1 MEYKPNNQL
10 QSQVLVRQDRGCDS
24 RPTNYLLLA
33 TNYLRPAINYSITA
47 LLLLCV
53 ASFLPGC
60 LDSGPGEFTADGKRK
75 IVFWHA
81 MPGILGDTLTELLN
95 EYNAS
100 QDEFHIHQEFM
111 GRYDILE
118 QKIIASVMAGK
129 TPDIAQMYEGVTMLL
144 TRDKGEESLQNL
156 SPFIKDWNGFS
167 DLFDVLQRN
176 STYEDGKVYSL
187 PFNKSFP
194 VLMYNKTILKLVG
207 WDHPPRTWK
216 ELARIASE
224 VHSRVVYDPENRRP
238 VLRSGLSD
246 PRDRVGGYAFSI
258 DPWLFE
264 IMLLQN
270 GGAMTN
276 AQETQVLFDSEDSVD
291 SLMWFVNAISQGWG
305 YRTEGYDHQN
315 DFGAQK
321 VAFIITSSVS
331 QKFMANKLSFP
342 YGVKAVPGGEKRSVS
357 ILSGT
362 NVCIFSGIGPERS
375 RGAWDFIKWFNS
387 PEITARWAMNTF
399 YVPTRQASLE
409 LPAMKAY
416 LRNVEG
422 GMAGVEQ
429 LKIGEMEPRSS
440 AWYRCRIML
449 RSAMEKII
457 SIVEKGGDV
466 SKIRQMV
473 QENLKDASKRM
484 NKELSKYS
492 L

>member
-1 MEYKPNNQL
+1 M
-10 QSQVLVRQDRGCDS
+10 
-24 RPTNYLLLA
+24 
-33 TNYLRPAINYSITA
+33 
-47 LLLLCV
+47 
-53 ASFLPGC
+53 
-60 LDSGPGEFTADGKRK
+60 DGKRK

-81 MPGILGDTLTELLN
+81 MPGILGDTLTQLLK
-95 EYNAS
+95 EYNGS
-100 QDEFHIHQEFM
+100 QDEFYIHQEFM

-144 TRDKGEESLQNL
+144 TRDEGEESLQNL
-156 SPFIKDWNGFS
+156 NPYLKDWEGFG
-167 DLFDVLQRN
+167 DLFEVLQRN

-194 VLMYNKTILKLVG
+194 VLMYNKEILKLVG
-207 WDHPPRTWK
+207 LDQPPKTWK

-224 VHSRVVYDPENRRP
+224 VHSKVVFDKESNAP
-238 VLRSGLSD
+238 VLRSSPSD
-246 PRDRVGGYAFSI
+246 DREPVGGYAFSI

-276 AQETQVLFDSEDSVD
+276 GDETKVLFDSEDSVD
-291 SLMWFVNAISQGWG
+291 SLMWFVNSIAQGWG

-331 QKFMANKLSFP
+331 QKFMANKLRFP
-342 YGVKAVPGGEKRSVS
+342 YGVKAVPAGEKRNVS
-357 ILSGT
+357 IVSGT
-362 NVCIFSGIGPERS
+362 NICMFSGIGRDRS
-375 RGAWDFIKWFNS
+375 RGAWDFITWFNS

-399 YVPTRQASLE
+399 YVPTRKASLG
-409 LPAMKAY
+409 LPEMQKY
-416 LRNVEG
+416 LKDVPG

-429 LKIGEMEPRSS
+429 LKIGDMEPRSS

-457 SIVEKGGDV
+457 STVEKQKDI
-466 SKIRQMV
+466 SKIRPMV
-473 QENLKDASKRM
+473 QENLKEASARM

>member
-1 MEYKPNNQL
+1 M
-10 QSQVLVRQDRGCDS
+10 
-24 RPTNYLLLA
+24 
-33 TNYLRPAINYSITA
+33 
-47 LLLLCV
+47 
-53 ASFLPGC
+53 C
-60 LDSGPGEFTADGKRK
+60 LDMKRKLTKSYIALFLLGVSLLFLGCFGSASDEQWVNGKRK

-81 MPGILGDTLTELLN
+81 MPGILGDTLTKLLN

-100 QDEFHIHQEFM
+100 QSEFHIHQEFM

-144 TRDKGEESLQNL
+144 TRDEGEESLQILNTYL
-156 SPFIKDWNGFS
+156 KDWEGFN
-167 DLFDVLQRN
+167 DLFEVLQRN

-194 VLMYNKTILKLVG
+194 VLMYNKEILKLVG
-207 WDHPPRTWK
+207 WDQPPKTWK
-216 ELARIASE
+216 ELARMASE
-224 VHSRVVYDPENRRP
+224 VHSRVVFDKKSNQP
-238 VLRSGLSD
+238 VLKSSLSD
-246 PRDRVGGYAFSI
+246 DREPVGGYAFSI

-270 GGAMTN
+270 GGAMTT
-276 AQETQVLFDSEDSVD
+276 EDESKVLFDSEDSVD
-291 SLMWFVNAISQGWG
+291 SLMWFVNSISQGWG

-331 QKFMANKLSFP
+331 QKFMANKLRFD
-342 YGVKAVPGGEKRSVS
+342 YGVQAVPGGDKKNVS
-357 ILSGT
+357 IVSGT
-362 NVCIFSGIGPERS
+362 NICMFSGIGDHRS

-399 YVPTRQASLE
+399 YVPTRKAALE
-409 LPAMKAY
+409 LPEMKKY
-416 LRNVEG
+416 LKEVPG
-422 GMAGVEQ
+422 GLAGVEQ
-429 LKIGEMEPRSS
+429 LKIGDMEPRSS

-457 SIVEKGGDV
+457 STVEKEKDV
-466 SKIRQMV
+466 SGIREMV
-473 QENLKDASKRM
+473 KDNLKEASTRM